1 MHSYWQKQTLENPLY
16 PDMEWERPERRD
28 QAGTLL
34 IIGGSSHSF
43 HAVAEAYAIAV
54 EQGIG
59 EARIIVPEPLRKL
72 TKHIPNMVYGPAT
85 PAGSF
90 SAKAIEPMIFAAA
103 ACDGALLIGDLD
115 RNSETTIAI
124 SQFIRTYNGPL
135 TITRDAFDNNKQ
147 ESKFIASRPN
157 TLLVLAPGQLQLFAR
172 EVGSEYAFTSSM
184 DLLVFVERLH
194 QFTNKYP
201 ETTIITRHADLI
213 VLSKNGT
220 IITTAYPEVS
230 DLWRT
235 KASSLSAVAWLHHRD
250 KMLEGIASSLVR
262 LFD

>member
-1 MHSYWQKQTLENPLY
+1 MHSYWQKQTPDNPLY

-34 IIGGSSHSF
+34 VIGGSSHSF
-43 HAVAEAYAIAV
+43 HAVAEAYSLAV
-54 EQGIG
+54 EHGIG

-90 SAKAIEPMIFAAA
+90 SARAIEPMIFAAA

-124 SQFIRTYNGPL
+124 SHFIRTYNGPL

-147 ESKFIASRPN
+147 ESKFMSTRPN
-157 TLLVLAPGQLQLFAR
+157 TLLVLAPGQLQVYAR
-172 EVGSEYAFTSSM
+172 EVGSEHAFTSSM
-184 DLLVFVERLH
+184 DLLVFIERLH
-194 QFTNKYP
+194 QFTSKNP
-201 ETTIITRHADLI
+201 EATIITRHAELL
-213 VLSKNGT
+213 VLSKNGQ
-220 IITTAYPEVS
+220 IITTAYPEVT
-230 DLWRT
+230 DVWRT
-235 KASSLSAVAWLHHRD
+235 KAAVASAVAWLHHRE
-250 KMLEGIASSLVR
+250 KAFEGIASSLIR